1 MTQRW
6 RESFLTG
13 SGALAFAV
21 LLILLAIFSLGRTE
35 AQIITGSL
43 TGIVMDSSSAVVPGA
58 TVTMTNERSGDIRRT
73 TTNSE
78 GYFSISGVL
87 PGSYTVTIEHPGF
100 QPYKAE
106 KVTFNAGD
114 RRTLGEVVLQVAT
127 TGTEVSVTAVLEELT
142 PVDTGEKNVVLS
154 QQQMQNVAIVGRS
167 AAEYIKIL
175 PGMAFISPGVE
186 NRPGFNGE
194 NIGINGNG
202 DGGKQSTI
210 GNFSANGTR
219 PEALDIVADG
229 SHVSD
234 PGCNCANPVNPN
246 PEMIEEFKVQQSN
259 FGAENAK
266 GPVVLNSI
274 TKAGGRDFHGS
285 AYLYAR
291 HYSLNANDWLNNAQ
305 GTDPKTGKP
314 VAGRPNNKYFFPGG
328 TFSGPVLLPGTKFN
342 RNRDKLFFFTGYE
355 NFRQTIDTGLLR
367 SVVHTEAMRQGDFS
381 DTDYLAKLR
390 NAAGIAATPLKA
402 DRYPGGRIPA
412 SQLDQGMLNLVKLTP
427 LPNTDPG
434 GAGNGYNYAR
444 VLVIDQNMWQ
454 SLSRIDYNISDNTK
468 LFVRYNRQNEL
479 QPFPIQLWWRNAGA
493 VPLPTPIE
501 GKNRTD
507 SVSFNFTKVLSPSLT
522 NETVFGYTFVDFP
535 NSYKDYNKMTRA
547 ANNFPYKGIFKQD
560 DKIPAFWT
568 WSAPTAGMYTTG
580 GFDPILFATKHLVT
594 LTDTVSKVAGTH
606 TIKFGGYYGY
616 IRNNQPGNANSNG
629 DLIFDTW
636 SDSSTG
642 NVLGDYVA
650 GLPIWYQEAT
660 KQIARDIKWNE
671 IAFFAQ
677 DSWKVTPRFTLEY
690 GLRIQHM
697 QPWTARNGIGIATWV
712 PSAYN
717 PNAPSAE
724 LPGILWH
731 AKDKSVPLA
740 GWQTRALYYSPR
752 FGFAWDIFGKGKT
765 VIRGGY
771 GMFYYHDPQLAA
783 DAMDM
788 PAGVRSTTVCCGLT
802 MAGIDATAT
811 QGSLAFGGTA
821 VDGRDDRQPRTQS
834 YSFTISQ
841 RLPSRTLLE
850 VSYVGN
856 KSDNLINTGFQNIN
870 RVPIGAMLN
879 DPGGD
884 TNAYRPLRNYQD
896 LNVPSHKSYS
906 NYNSLQV
913 FATKQAGWS
922 NYTLAYTWSKAM
934 GILTNPILAL
944 PERMKDNYGPL
955 SFDRTHVLAASYVLN
970 IPDLVKT
977 GNPVAKGIANGW
989 QISGIVQAT
998 SGVNIW
1004 QNTSNNFAFQAPSK
1018 IRPGNTMSAMEVTGT
1033 DAWALSPIL
1042 VCNPRANLGPRQYM
1056 NAACFAPPIAGQNG
1070 QLGVNGPIVMPY
1082 FRGPGFFNT
1091 DLSVFKN
1098 FRWSE
1103 SRNVQL
1109 RFSAY
1114 NMPNHPNV
1122 SFVNN
1127 DQNLRMTM
1135 DAAGR
1140 VTNPRFGFA
1149 DSKVGRRIVQL
1160 GIRFLF

>member
-1 MTQRW
+1 MRQRS
-6 RESFLTG
+6 RHSILSRL
-13 SGALAFAV
+13 SGLGAAV
-21 LLILLAIFSLGRTE
+21 LLLWVGLAGLQ

-87 PGSYTVTIEHPGF
+87 PGSYTVTIEMQGF
-100 QPYKAE
+100 QAYKAE

-142 PVDTGEKNVVLS
+142 PVDTGEKNVVLT
-154 QQQMQNVAIVGRS
+154 QQQMQDVAIVGRS
-167 AAEYIKIL
+167 AAEFIKIL
-175 PGMAFISPGVE
+175 PGMAAISPGVE

-291 HYSLNANDWLNNAQ
+291 HYSMNANDWLNNAQ
-305 GTDPKTGKP
+305 GTDAKTGKP

-328 TFSGPVLLPGTKFN
+328 TISGPVLLPGTNFN
-342 RNRDKLFFFTGYE
+342 RNRDKMFFFTGYE

-381 DTDYLAKLR
+381 DTAYLDKLR
-390 NAAGIAATPLKA
+390 NAAGIAANPLKA
-402 DRYPGGRIPA
+402 DRYPGGRIPL
-412 SQLDQGMLNLVKLTP
+412 SQLDPGMTNLIKLTP
-427 LPNTDPG
+427 LPNTDPA
-434 GAGNGYNYAR
+434 GAGNGFNWAK

-454 SLSRIDYNISDNTK
+454 SLSRVDYNISDNTK

-479 QPFPIQLWWRNAGA
+479 QPFPIMLWWRNAGS

-507 SVSFNFTKVLSPSLT
+507 SISFNFTKVISPTLT

-535 NSYKDYNKMTRA
+535 NSYQDYNKMTRA

-568 WSAPTAGMYTTG
+568 WSAPTAGVYSTG

-594 LTDTVSKVAGTH
+594 LTNTVSKVTGTH
-606 TIKFGGYYGY
+606 TMKFGGYYGY

-629 DLIFDTW
+629 QLIFDTW
-636 SDSSTG
+636 ADASTG
-642 NVLGDYVA
+642 NVLGDYVT
-650 GLPIWYQEAT
+650 GIVVQYSEAT

-671 IAFFAQ
+671 LAFFAQ
-677 DSWKVTPRFTLEY
+677 DSWKITPRFTLEY

-712 PSAYN
+712 PSAYD
-717 PNAPSAE
+717 PNAPSSA

-765 VIRGGY
+765 VLRGGY

-783 DAMDM
+783 DSMDM
-788 PAGVRSTTVCCGLT
+788 PAGVRSTSVCCGVTLPQ
-802 MAGIDATAT
+802 IDATAT
-811 QGSLAFGGTA
+811 QGSLSFGGTA

-856 KSDNLINTGFQNIN
+856 KSDNLINSGYQNIN
-870 RVPIGAMLN
+870 RVPVGAMLN

-884 TNAYRPLRNYQD
+884 TNAYRVLKNFQD
-896 LNVPSHKSYS
+896 LNVPSHSSYS

-913 FATKQAGWS
+913 FGTKQAGWS

-934 GILTNPILAL
+934 GIVTNPIKAL
-944 PERMKDNYGPL
+944 PEAIKENYGPL

-970 IPDLVKT
+970 IPDVVKT
-977 GNPVAKGIANGW
+977 GNLLAKGIANGW

-1018 IRPGNTMSAMEVTGT
+1018 IRPGNNMSSMEVTGT
-1033 DAWALSPIL
+1033 NAWALSPIL
-1042 VCNPRANLGPRQYM
+1042 VCNPRANLGPNQYM

-1070 QLGVNGPIVMPY
+1070 QFGVNGPTVMPY

-1098 FRWSE
+1098 FKWGE
-1103 SRNVQL
+1103 SRNVQF

-1114 NMPNHPNV
+1114 NVPNHPNV

-1140 VTNPRFGFA
+1140 ITNPRFGYA

-1160 GIRFLF
+1160 GLRFLF

>member
-1 MTQRW
+1 MRQRS
-6 RESFLTG
+6 RHSVLFRL
-13 SGALAFAV
+13 SGLGVAV
-21 LLILLAIFSLGRTE
+21 LLLLAGLAGLQ

-58 TVTMTNERSGDIRRT
+58 TVTLTNERSGDIRRT

-87 PGSYTVTIEHPGF
+87 PGSYTVTIEMQGF

-142 PVDTGEKNVVLS
+142 PVDTGEKNVVLT
-154 QQQMQNVAIVGRS
+154 QRQMQDVAIVGRS
-167 AAEYIKIL
+167 AAEFIKIL

-229 SHVSD
+229 AHVSD

-291 HYSLNANDWLNNAQ
+291 HYSMNANDWLNNAQ
-305 GTDPKTGKP
+305 GSDPKTGKP
-314 VAGRPNNKYFFPGG
+314 IAGRPNNKYFFPGG

-342 RNRDKLFFFTGYE
+342 RNRDKMFFFTGYE

-381 DTDYLAKLR
+381 DTAYLDKLR
-390 NAAGIAATPLKA
+390 NAAGIAANPLKP

-412 SQLDQGMLNLVKLTP
+412 SEIDPGMANLLKLTP
-427 LPNTDPG
+427 LPNTDPA
-434 GAGNGYNYAR
+434 GAGNGFNWAR

-454 SLSRIDYNISDNTK
+454 SLSRVDYNISDNTK

-479 QPFPIQLWWRNAGA
+479 QPFPIMLWWRNAGA

-507 SVSFNFTKVLSPSLT
+507 SISFNFTKVISPTLT

-535 NSYKDYNKMTRA
+535 NSYQDYNKMTRA
-547 ANNFPYKGIFKQD
+547 ANNYPYKGIFKQD

-568 WSAPTAGMYTTG
+568 WSAPTAGVYSTG

-594 LTDTVSKVAGTH
+594 LTNTVSKVTGTH
-606 TIKFGGYYGY
+606 TMKFGGYYGY

-629 DLIFDTW
+629 QLIFDTW
-636 SDSSTG
+636 AGASTG
-642 NVLGDYVA
+642 NVLGDYVT
-650 GLPIWYQEAT
+650 GIVVQYSEST
-660 KQIARDIKWNE
+660 KQIPRDIKWNE
-671 IAFFAQ
+671 LAFFAQ
-677 DSWKVTPRFTLEY
+677 DSWKLTPRFTLEY

-712 PSAYN
+712 PSAYD
-717 PNAPSAE
+717 PNAPSAA

-752 FGFAWDIFGKGKT
+752 FGFAWDLFGKGKT
-765 VIRGGY
+765 VLRGGY

-788 PAGVRSTTVCCGLT
+788 PAGVRNTSVCCGVTLPQV
-802 MAGIDATAT
+802 DATAT
-811 QGSLAFGGTA
+811 QGSLSFGGTA

-834 YSFTISQ
+834 YSFTLSQ

-850 VSYVGN
+850 LSYVGN
-856 KSDNLINTGFQNIN
+856 KSDNLINSGYQNIN
-870 RVPIGAMLN
+870 RVPVGAMIN

-884 TNAYRPLRNYQD
+884 TNAYRVLKNFQN
-896 LNVPSHKSYS
+896 LNVPSHTSYS

-934 GILTNPILAL
+934 GIVTNPIKAL
-944 PERMKDNYGPL
+944 PESIKENYGPL

-970 IPDLVKT
+970 IPDVVKT
-977 GNPVAKGIANGW
+977 GSVFAKGIANGW

-1004 QNTSNNFAFQAPSK
+1004 QNSDNNFNFQAPSK
-1018 IRPGNTMSAMEVTGT
+1018 IRPGNNMSDMEVTGT

-1042 VCNPRANLGPRQYM
+1042 VCDPRANLGPNQYL

-1070 QLGVNGPIVMPY
+1070 QLGVNGPTVMPY

-1098 FRWSE
+1098 FKWGE
-1103 SRNVQL
+1103 SRNVQF

-1114 NMPNHPNV
+1114 NMPNHPNA

-1140 VTNPRFGFA
+1140 VTNPRFGYA

-1160 GIRFLF
+1160 GLRFLF